1 MSVVRGAYL
10 AFSGWKQGKMLG
22 KLPVINQALSTW
34 GQLLQGLL
42 SGFLNYHWR

>member
-10 AFSGWKQGKMLG
+10 AFFGWKQGKKG
-22 KLPVINQALSTW
+22 SF
-34 GQLLQGLL
+34 QLLIKPCPLGANCYKRLL